1 MEIVSVP
8 DFEKIVQSF
17 GIKAR
22 CADYKASGNYF
33 YYDLELL
40 SNAKVSSIKKYADEI
55 SLAIKS
61 PCRPSIKVIH
71 RDGLVRL
78 EFVDVKPNKFN
89 LFDYFTNRDIP
100 DGKVNILLGQTVS
113 GKRMWID
120 LDQEPH
126 MLVAGTTGSGK
137 STLLNN
143 IIANLFNY
151 SDATIKLI
159 DPKKIEFAEYER
171 RCGIQVAY
179 TYDDAY
185 SMLEYLQ
192 EVMEN
197 RYDRIRNGESV
208 NDMSP
213 IVVIIDEFA
222 DLIIQDK
229 DRVIHDMVCRLTQ
242 KCRSASMYFILATQ
256 RPSVNIVS
264 GSIKANFPAR
274 IACRLPSH
282 VDSKVI
288 LDTTGAENL
297 LGGGDA
303 LIRDN
308 IRDMERFQIAY
319 TNAEEVANYFG
330 DR

>member
-1 MEIVSVP
+1 M
-8 DFEKIVQSF
+8 K
-17 GIKAR
+17 
-22 CADYKASGNYF
+22 
-33 YYDLELL
+33 
-40 SNAKVSSIKKYADEI
+40 NAKASSIKRFSDEI

-61 PCRPSIKVIH
+61 PCRPNIKIVH
-71 RDGLVRL
+71 KDGVVRL
-78 EFVDVKPNKFN
+78 EFAEVKPNKFS
-89 LFDYFTNRDIP
+89 LFDYFTNNDVP
-100 DGKVNILLGQTVS
+100 SGKINILLGQSVS
-113 GKRMWID
+113 GQRVWID

-179 TYDDAY
+179 TYGDAR
-185 SMLEYLQ
+185 SMLSELYD
-192 EVMEN
+192 VMEK
-197 RYDRIRNGESV
+197 RYDRIKAN
-208 NDMSP
+208 NLDDMSP
-213 IVVIIDEFA
+213 IVVIVDEFA

-229 DRVIHDMVCRLTQ
+229 DHSLHDIVCLLTQ
-242 KCRSASMYFILATQ
+242 KCRSAHIHFILATQ

-274 IACRLPSH
+274 IVCRLPSH

-297 LGGGDA
+297 LGHGDA

-319 TNAEEVANYFG
+319 TNPSEVCDYFG
-330 DR
+330 TK